1 MEIKAGM
8 AGSDPHLLL
17 PTRHPSQF
25 IVWAAS
31 MVPKAAADRLLTF
44 YNLTCIIISIQS
56 LDGWRDGSVVDST
69 NCSSRGL
76 GFHFR
81 YPHSGLQPSVTPVP
95 WGSGVFWNVRALH
108 IHRQDLNTRKIKIE
122 KKNSV
127 PFKTFGW

>member
-44 YNLTCIIISIQS
+44 YNSPFLFLPLNSPIYPFLRNGGVVGYCLNSHSRRQS
-56 LDGWRDGSVVDST
+56 EDTVVTD
-69 NCSSRGL
+69 RG
-76 GFHFR
+76 
-81 YPHSGLQPSVTPVP
+81 
-95 WGSGVFWNVRALH
+95 
-108 IHRQDLNTRKIKIE
+108 
-122 KKNSV
+122 
-127 PFKTFGW
+127 